1 LKKISSVQ
9 KSKRM
14 EFDKTAREKHIRQH
28 YKMTPEVLE
37 KMYKKAYK
45 RGQIH

>member
-1 LKKISSVQ
+1 MKKISSVQ

-14 EFDKTAREKHIRQH
+14 KFYKTAREKHIRQH

-37 KMYKKAYK
+37 RMYKKALK
-45 RGQIH
+45 RGQIQ